1 MSEESIQNEMPS
13 EQNPDVAQEQI
24 PESVLRRLPKYLA
37 VAQVLEEMGWDFV
50 TSADL
55 ARACEVKEMLVR
67 KDLAWT
73 GVVGRPRFGYP
84 IHGLI
89 GAVFDVV
96 GWNHVRK
103 AVFVGPASVA
113 ESLTIGF
120 SFPQHGLQLVGVVD
134 DAAAGSTAAGVRV
147 LSFSDFIAEQGT
159 DPINLAILC
168 VPAELAQSFCDR
180 LVAHGIRG
188 IWNFAPTTLA
198 VPQEVSVS
206 DADLSSSLAILCHD
220 LVRRGR

>member
-1 MSEESIQNEMPS
+1 MTEEPIHPESPS
-13 EQNPDVAQEQI
+13 EQNEPLSEQI
-24 PESVLRRLPKYLA
+24 PENVLRRLPKYLA
-37 VAQVLEEMGWDFV
+37 VAQVLEEMSWDFV

-89 GAVFDVV
+89 GAVLDVV
-96 GWNHVRK
+96 GWNRVRR
-103 AVFVGPASVA
+103 AVFVGPALVA
-113 ESLTIGF
+113 EALTVGF
-120 SFPQHGLQLVGVVD
+120 SFPRHGLELACIVD
-134 DAAAGSTAAGVRV
+134 DASAGSTAAGVRV
-147 LSFSDFIAEQGT
+147 LSFSDFIAEQAT
-159 DPINLAILC
+159 APIDLAILA
-168 VPAELAQSFCDR
+168 VPAEQAQSFCDR
-180 LVAHGIRG
+180 LVSHGIRG

-198 VPQEVSVS
+198 VPVEVAVA
-206 DADLSSSLAILCHD
+206 DADLSSSFAILCND